1 VVCGYHRRYAWD
13 GGLIMG
19 NLAAAICMT
28 MTVIAGALPA
38 FADDVRIVRRDG
50 SVVGGQ
56 LKAFEDGV
64 YVVTTPAGEVAVEVG
79 AVATIDVGGV
89 PRPAPAARTMR
100 GASGVGDAPA
110 MASPADATTG
120 LVTMTTTANEQIAGR
135 ITGFEDGIY
144 EIETAGGVRR
154 VPVAIVVRIESAN
167 GGAASGGAAV
177 PAGAVESK
185 VAVELTGE
193 PLTISGSRTLGEL
206 IVRPLLETY
215 AQSGGAS
222 NPIWTQRGSSSERG
236 FQAQF
241 GAGQTFSAAL
251 TLKGTLS
258 GIDDLAKGNAQIA
271 MLERRMTKAEAQRV
285 ATAGLGD
292 PLALGNEAIIGASAV
307 VVVVHPSN
315 PVKALTFAQ
324 VEGIFSGRIRNWN
337 EVGGPNRRIQVLA
350 PMAGSTLLD
359 VAKDTLSDPF
369 EILPSARRTGTS
381 LETADLVSA
390 DPASVGL
397 VHTDYRGNTAALA
410 LTNGCGQTFEPTP
423 FNIQSETYPLWSR
436 QFLYSTSTAARSTRD
451 FLAFVQTP
459 AAQRVL
465 QDRGLGGLAPS
476 LANKGAITFD
486 RAQTAKYPDASARFL
501 DIVAAFVAGAAR
513 VTVTFRFE
521 PGSNDLDGRAIADL
535 DRLVEFVKGGALGR
549 RTLALVGYWEN
560 TGNFIADVAQ
570 SKARAVAVA
579 ELLQKKGLTVE
590 RLFGFG
596 PLLPVECDRAAVSQ
610 QRNRRV
616 EVWVE

>member
-1 VVCGYHRRYAWD
+1 MRT
-13 GGLIMG
+13 
-19 NLAAAICMT
+19 LAAAICVVVA
-28 MTVIAGALPA
+28 VIAGALPS

-50 SVVGGQ
+50 SVVAGQ
-56 LKAFEDGV
+56 LKGFEDGV
-64 YVVTTPAGEVAVEVG
+64 YVVTTPAGEVLVDVG

-89 PRPAPAARTMR
+89 PRPAPAARATR
-100 GASGVGDAPA
+100 GASGDGPA
-110 MASPADATTG
+110 MAKAADANAG
-120 LVTMTTTANEQIAGR
+120 LVTVTTTANEQIAGR

-144 EIETAGGVRR
+144 EIETTGGVRR
-154 VPVAIVVRIESAN
+154 VPVVTVLRIEPAN
-167 GGAASGGAAV
+167 EGAAPIDSAVGAAT
-177 PAGAVESK
+177 VESK
-185 VAVELTGE
+185 VAIALTGE
-193 PLTISGSRTLGEL
+193 NLTISGSRTLGEL

-215 AQSGGAS
+215 AQFGGAT

-241 GAGQTFSAAL
+241 GAGQSFSASL
-251 TLKGTLS
+251 SLKGTLS

-285 ATAGLGD
+285 AAAGLGD
-292 PLALGNEAIIGASAV
+292 PLASGNEAIIGASAV
-307 VVVVHPSN
+307 VAVVHPSN

-324 VEGIFSGRIRNWN
+324 AAGIFSGRIRNWN

-350 PMAGSTLLD
+350 PMPGSTLLD
-359 VAKDTLSDPF
+359 VAKDNLGDPF
-369 EILPSARRTGTS
+369 DILASARRTGTS

-390 DPASVGL
+390 DPASIGL
-397 VHTDYRGNTAALA
+397 AHTDYRGNTVALA
-410 LTNGCGQTFEPTP
+410 LTSGCGLTFEPTA
-423 FNIQSETYPLWSR
+423 FNIESETYPLWSR
-436 QFLYSTSTAARSTRD
+436 LFLYSTNTATRQSRD
-451 FLAFVQTP
+451 FLAFAQTP

-465 QDRGLGGLAPS
+465 HDRGLGGLTPNV
-476 LANKGAITFD
+476 ANRGAIKFD
-486 RAQTAKYPDASARFL
+486 RTQAAKFPDASSRFL

-521 PGSNDLDGRAIADL
+521 PGSNELDGRAVADL
-535 DRLVEFVKGGALGR
+535 DRLADFVKGGTLGG
-549 RTLALVGYWEN
+549 RTVALVGYSEN
-560 TGNFIADVAQ
+560 TGNFTADVAQ
-570 SKARAVAVA
+570 SKARAVGVS

-596 PLLPVECDRAAVSQ
+596 PLLPVACDGAASSL